1 MTIRQALVSTALLV
15 SSSTFCLGSYA
26 DDQND
31 DGSAYKIKGIASI
44 GLTFG
49 GDTFTKVKFDNG
61 DNDNIK
67 AGELAIFSA
76 GAIYERDNWQVQG
89 TIGYYSDRASG
100 DNGDVCFTRIPLEV
114 LGFWK
119 KDNFR
124 LGAGI
129 THHLNPEFEVDID
142 GGNANGT
149 IEFDDAT
156 GFVIQGDY
164 FFANQF
170 GLGLRLT
177 SVEYEAD
184 FLEKKI
190 DGDSV
195 GFLVSYTF

>member
-1 MTIRQALVSTALLV
+1 MTLKRALASSAILLG
-15 SSSTFCLGSYA
+15 SSAFCLSSYA
-26 DDQND
+26 DGQND
-31 DGSAYKIKGIASI
+31 HSSTNTIRGIASI

-67 AGELAIFSA
+67 AGELAIFSV
-76 GAIYERDNWQVQG
+76 GAIYEQNNWQVQG
-89 TIGYYSDRASG
+89 TIGYYADTASG
-100 DNGDVCFTRIPLEV
+100 ENGDVHFTRVPLEV

-129 THHLNPEFEVDID
+129 THHLSPEFEVDID
-142 GGNANGT
+142 GNSANGAVD
-149 IEFDDAT
+149 FDDAT

-164 FFANQF
+164 FFANRF

-177 SVEYEAD
+177 SVEYETE
-184 FLEKKI
+184 FLAEKI

-195 GFLVSYTF
+195 GIMFSFVF

>member
-1 MTIRQALVSTALLV
+1 MRLKRALASTAILLG
-15 SSSTFCLGSYA
+15 SSTLCLNSYA
-26 DDQND
+26 DGQTDN
-31 DGSAYKIKGIASI
+31 GNGYKIRGIASI

-49 GDTFTKVKFDNG
+49 GDTFTKVEFDNG

-76 GAIYERDNWQVQG
+76 GAIYEQENWQVQG

-119 KDNFR
+119 KDKFR
-124 LGAGI
+124 IGAGI
-129 THHLNPEFEVDID
+129 THHLSPEFEIDID
-142 GGNANGT
+142 GNAGNGAVD
-149 IEFDDAT
+149 FDNAT

-170 GLGLRLT
+170 GLGLRFT
-177 SVEYEAD
+177 SVEYETELSA
-184 FLEKKI
+184 EKI

-195 GFLVSYTF
+195 GIMFSFAF

>member
-1 MTIRQALVSTALLV
+1 MRLKRALASTAILLG
-15 SSSTFCLGSYA
+15 SSTLCLSSYA

-31 DGSAYKIKGIASI
+31 NGSAYKIRGIASI

-76 GAIYERDNWQVQG
+76 GAIYEQENWQVQG

-142 GGNANGT
+142 GSIANGT
-149 IEFDDAT
+149 IDFDDAT

-170 GLGLRLT
+170 GLGLRFT

-195 GFLVSYTF
+195 GFLVSYAF